1 MRPGKKSIHVEW
13 PGNDRIQLGILLL
26 PAVLLLCTA
35 CGGGVKWA
43 PLSAAE
49 MTERGT
55 LVLAAPR
62 RTVLDACVLALR
74 KQGYTVDASEPETG
88 LVVTSRRPAPEA
100 GAVGHGLY
108 RAYVLEVE
116 DVPGGGARVSAWP
129 AISEADTARGVR
141 RFEAPVWDLSDQRA
155 SWSRLFE
162 DIRAIVEKASP

>member
-1 MRPGKKSIHVEW
+1 M
-13 PGNDRIQLGILLL
+13 
-26 PAVLLLCTA
+26 
-35 CGGGVKWA
+35 KWA

-49 MTERGT
+49 VAEKGT

-62 RTVLDACVLALR
+62 RTVLDACGLALR
-74 KQGYTVDASEPETG
+74 KQGYSVDTAEPETG
-88 LVVTSRRPAPEA
+88 LVVTARRPAAP
-100 GAVGHGLY
+100 GGPSGVGPF
-108 RAYVLEVE
+108 RAYVLEVK
-116 DVPGGGARVSAWP
+116 DAPGGGARVSAWP

>member
-1 MRPGKKSIHVEW
+1 MRPGSNGIHRRW
-13 PGNDRIQLGILLL
+13 RRDGWGRLGIVLVL
-26 PAVLLLCTA
+26 AVAPFFAA
-35 CGGGVKWA
+35 CGGGVQWA

-49 MTERGT
+49 MAERGT

-62 RTVLDACVLALR
+62 QTVLDACVLALR
-74 KQGYTVDASEPETG
+74 KQGYTVDAAEPETG
-88 LVVTSRRPAPEA
+88 LVVTGRRPAPEA

-108 RAYVLEVE
+108 RAYVLEVKSALN
-116 DVPGGGARVSAWP
+116 GGARVSAWP

-141 RFEAPVWDLSDQRA
+141 RFEAPVWDLSDERA